1 MTAEHEKWE
10 ELAVGHVLSALEPED
25 DERFARHLRGCAACE
40 RTIAEMTAVAS
51 HLAYAAEPADPPA
64 GLKDSIL
71 DAVAKSDRPSTPA
84 QRAPMRAL
92 PDLPG
97 LAQIRAESRV
107 PAWTRLVSAAAGIV
121 LVAGLAV
128 WNVNLRGNV
137 ELSQRTVARMERVQD
152 LAADPATV
160 RVPMSSGSGA
170 KGTALVR
177 GTDVVLLVDGLPRN
191 ERSSI
196 YVVWYQDTT
205 GGFHAVDTFDVRE
218 DDHVNVVESELDRP
232 IERIAAIAIS
242 REPGRV
248 APTTPSVPL
257 VQGAT
262 KTTTA

>member
-25 DERFARHLRGCAACE
+25 EERFARHLRGCAACE

-71 DAVAKSDRPSTPA
+71 DAVARSDRPAIPATPL
-84 QRAPMRAL
+84 RSL
-92 PDLPG
+92 PDLPR

-107 PAWTRLVSAAAGIV
+107 PAWTRLVSVAAGV
-121 LVAGLAV
+121 ALVVGLAV
-128 WNVNLRGNV
+128 WNVNLRGNA

-191 ERSSI
+191 EQSSI
-196 YVVWYQDTT
+196 YVIWYQDTT

-218 DDHVNVVESELDRP
+218 DDHVNVVESRLDRP
-232 IERIAAIAIS
+232 IDRIAAIAIS

-248 APTTPSVPL
+248 APTTPSIPL